1 MDVVVRTVATAAAI
15 LARAV
20 SATTPVIIV
29 RDCDRYFAAG
39 YSAIVRQE
47 NPNSVLNSRLRDL
60 QKRRADEA
68 GVRLA

>member
-20 SATTPVIIV
+20 SATAPVIIV
-29 RDCDRYFAAG
+29 WDCDRYFAAG
-39 YSAIVRQE
+39 YSAIERHE